1 METEIQK
8 VERPCLGSCS
18 QQGLEAGLNPGIPHP
33 RGIEGQYQSAGAGLL
48 FAQASRWVVEDCTPR
63 TLGSLW
69 GEKGLS
75 EARSQLLRSLWAQT
89 RRGLWI
95 SV

>member
-1 METEIQK
+1 MLE
-8 VERPCLGSCS
+8 
-18 QQGLEAGLNPGIPHP
+18 QGACPSLQVGGRGLHPKDPGQP
-33 RGIEGQYQSAGAGLL
+33 
-48 FAQASRWVVEDCTPR
+48 
-63 TLGSLW
+63 LW